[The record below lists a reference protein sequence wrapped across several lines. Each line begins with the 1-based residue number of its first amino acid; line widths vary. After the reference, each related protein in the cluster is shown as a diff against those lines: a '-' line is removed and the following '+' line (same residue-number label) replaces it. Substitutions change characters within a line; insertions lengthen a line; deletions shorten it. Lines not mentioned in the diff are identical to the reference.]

1 MIERGVTIPKK
12 LDLTINPDTQERKPR
27 SSESLQ
33 VLCKE
38 IPAVAYNYLV
48 SYAIEIY
55 HIYQLKHN
63 SLRDPYN
70 GIYLNKHSR
79 EELCS
84 TVYKGSGTL
93 LNYCQC
99 LPHFLEEAVGK
110 PSEMPQEFC
119 NCCCRIFLLEI
130 YMAVDN

>member
-12 LDLTINPDTQERKPR
+12 LDLTINPNTQGRKPR

-38 IPAVAYNYLV
+38 MPAVAYNYLV

-99 LPHFLEEAVGK
+99 LPHFLK
-110 PSEMPQEFC
+110 K
-119 NCCCRIFLLEI
+119 L
-130 YMAVDN
+130 